1 MSNYLVLTV
10 LADDRAG
17 IVNQIATT
25 IKNHDGN
32 WMESSM
38 SRLAGKFAG
47 ILMLEVDPAQQAALE
62 KDLAALASQGIKISI
77 DKSDANSD
85 DETELSCLEIVAND
99 RAGIVGEISALL
111 GKNGVNLVS
120 LETFCESAPMSG
132 EMLFKAQASLTA
144 QPGTDLDD
152 LLAELESIAHDLMV
166 DVSLERPA

>member
-47 ILMLEVDPAQQAALE
+47 LLMLEVDPAQQAALE

-111 GKNGVNLVS
+111 AKNGVNLVS
-120 LETFCESAPMSG
+120 LETFCESAPMSAD
-132 EMLFKAQASLTA
+132 MMFHAQIFAQLPETMSEDQLTE
-144 QPGTDLDD
+144 L
-152 LLAELESIAHDLMV
+152 LESLSDDLMV
-166 DVSLERPA
+166 EIVEG